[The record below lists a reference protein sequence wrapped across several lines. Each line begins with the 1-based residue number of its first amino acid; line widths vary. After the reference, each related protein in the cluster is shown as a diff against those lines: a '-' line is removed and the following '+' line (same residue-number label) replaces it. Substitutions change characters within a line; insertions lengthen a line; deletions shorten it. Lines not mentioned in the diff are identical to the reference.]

1 MKMADEFKMEYD
13 KLHDLALTNAADYL
27 RLAIQRV
34 DILKAEDGGSKGHPE
49 LVAALVTA
57 AATEFNSMMLSHR
70 VAQVLMQLE
79 KTAADLGDSARKIRR
94 AVE

>member
-1 MKMADEFKMEYD
+1 MKMADEFKMDYD
-13 KLHDLALTNAADYL
+13 KLHELAFTNAADYL
-27 RLAIQRV
+27 RLAIQQV
-34 DILKAEDGGSKGHPE
+34 DKIKSEDGGSASHPE
-49 LVAALVTA
+49 LVASLVTA

>member
-1 MKMADEFKMEYD
+1 MADEFKMGYD

-27 RLAIQRV
+27 RQAIQHV
-34 DILKAEDGGSKGHPE
+34 DAIRSEDGGSTNHPE

-79 KTAADLGDSARKIRR
+79 SAASDLGDSARKIRR